1 MSHPFTGSVR
11 HPVVAPTSDGDAATS
26 PPKAALSP
34 QPHLEYLGWG
44 PTGNA
49 FVYVHQSN
57 LYYRDAGSKCQC
69 QSQKEEYHLN
79 KIDKAAAW
87 PSSCISS
94 VNSVGQMAIFSRMAT
109 KFENLFFFNIL
120 TACLYP

>member
-1 MSHPFTGSVR
+1 M
-11 HPVVAPTSDGDAATS
+11 VAPTSDAS

-57 LYYRDAGSKCQC
+57 LYYRDAG
-69 QSQKEEYHLN
+69 
-79 KIDKAAAW
+79 AAGGDMQG
-87 PSSCISS
+87 PERGIS
-94 VNSVGQMAIFSRMAT
+94 
-109 KFENLFFFNIL
+109 FE
-120 TACLYP
+120 